1 MRYIEKEVLIDPQ
14 DSEKGKRVVGYKDG
28 PKKGQPILEHR
39 PAIYFH
45 DMRRSV
51 YRNLIRLGAL
61 EKVAQHRPWVGTIRI
76 PLGVTTSLRKRI
88 WMYCA
93 NDTMRPKR
101 TVLLEPET
109 EPVCGKNGQKACK
122 LLRPRSSGG

>member
-14 DSEKGKRVVGYKDG
+14 DSEKGKRVVRYKDG
-28 PKKGQPILEHR
+28 PKKRQPILEHR

-45 DMRRSV
+45 GMRRSAH
-51 YRNLIRLGAL
+51 RNLIRLGAL
-61 EKVAQHRPWVGTIRI
+61 EKVAQQAVGWEIRI
-76 PLGVTTSLRKRI
+76 PLGVMTSLRKRI
-88 WMYCA
+88 WIYCA

-109 EPVCGKNGQKACK
+109 EPVCTKNGQSACK
-122 LLRPRSSGG
+122 LLWPRSSEG